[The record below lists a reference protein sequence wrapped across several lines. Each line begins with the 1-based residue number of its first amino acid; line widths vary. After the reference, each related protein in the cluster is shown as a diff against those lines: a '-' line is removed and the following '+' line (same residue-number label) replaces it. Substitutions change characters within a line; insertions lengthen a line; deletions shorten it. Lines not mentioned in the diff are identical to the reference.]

1 MSLLNLV
8 MLVGI
13 FVVPALLLWLGHRFR
28 RRTPRQRGLFWGALT
43 GYLLAI
49 VSATL
54 AGTLPPYLWAPDD
67 IFRGIAGYGALL
79 FLPVIGGAIGALRVS
94 AREGSEA

>member
-1 MSLLNLV
+1 MSMLNLA

-28 RRTPRQRGLFWGALT
+28 RRTPRQRGIFWGALT
-43 GYLLAI
+43 GHLLAI

-54 AGTLPPYLWAPDD
+54 AGTLPPYLWESGDM
-67 IFRGIAGYGALL
+67 FRGVAGYGALIL
-79 FLPVIGGAIGALRVS
+79 LPVIGGAIGALRASGREES
-94 AREGSEA
+94 AA

>member
-1 MSLLNLV
+1 MSLLNLA
-8 MLVGI
+8 MLVGV
-13 FVVPALLLWLGHRFR
+13 FVVPTLLLWLGHRFR

-43 GYLLAI
+43 GYLLGI

-67 IFRGIAGYGALL
+67 LFRGIAGYGALL
-79 FLPVIGGAIGALRVS
+79 LLPVIGGVIGALRASVGEES
-94 AREGSEA
+94 AA